1 MFAIAG
7 FYLYKLDGVGVLGPD
22 EPRYLAI
29 GRSMAQSGDWI
40 TPRLWGSPWFE
51 KPPLLYWITAAGTAI
66 GLNQELSGRLP
77 MVLLSLAF
85 LTVMFALLRREF
97 GMHAAA
103 AAAILLASCTA
114 WIAWSDFALTD
125 LPLAVCFSAAVF
137 LALPLVRSADTEH
150 VSVRLATIG
159 ACLGLAMLAKG
170 LVPLALALPGVWFLR
185 HYWNRYWLAAMVC
198 TVVAAPWYVAMCL
211 RHGAPFVEEFFLKQH
226 FARLYSAS
234 LQHLQ
239 PWYYYVPILLGGL
252 YPWTPLL
259 FLLCRRRP
267 WDARRRFLLAT
278 ALFGFVLFSV
288 SANKLPGYLLPL
300 LPALFALIG
309 AEFEQKEIAELRRA
323 WLAPCALLI
332 ALIPLVAHALP
343 GMLGSWRITAF
354 QWPRL
359 NAAALFYV
367 GVPIATV
374 LLARRSWIAPL
385 LVLCVAGEG
394 IYLKAVAYPA
404 MDESVSARGLWHHLQ
419 SEKAPVCDAGV
430 ERTWLYGLN
439 FYRAAELPKCSAS
452 FKLALRSEGRKK
464 PVLKILR

>member
-29 GRSMAQSGDWI
+29 GRAMAQSGDWI

-51 KPPLLYWITAAGTAI
+51 KPPLLYWMTAAGASI
-66 GLNQELSGRLP
+66 GLNRELSGRLP

-85 LTVMFALLRREF
+85 LAGMFALLRREF
-97 GMHAAA
+97 GMQAAA

-114 WIAWSDFALTD
+114 WIAWSGFALTD
-125 LPLAVCFSAAVF
+125 LPLAVCFSLAVF
-137 LALPLVRSADTEH
+137 LALPLVRSADAEQ
-150 VSVRLATIG
+150 VSVRLVAIG
-159 ACLGLAMLAKG
+159 ACLGLATLAKG
-170 LVPLALALPGVWFLR
+170 LVPLVLALPGVWFLR
-185 HYWNRYWLAAMVC
+185 HYWKKYWLAAIACV
-198 TVVAAPWYVAMCL
+198 VVAAPWYMAMYL
-211 RHGAPFVEEFFLKQH
+211 RHGAPFLEELFVKQH
-226 FARLYSAS
+226 FARLYSPS

-239 PWYYYVPILLGGL
+239 PWYYYVPVLLGGL
-252 YPWTPLL
+252 FPWTPLL
-259 FLLCRRRP
+259 FLLCRRHP

-278 ALFGFVLFSV
+278 ALFGFLLFSV

-309 AEFEQKEIAELRRA
+309 AEFEQKEIAGLRRA
-323 WLAPCALLI
+323 WLWPCALLI

-354 QWPRL
+354 QWPPL

-367 GVPIATV
+367 AVPLATM

-404 MDESVSARGLWHHLQ
+404 MDENVSARGLWHDLQ
-419 SEKAPVCDAGV
+419 EEKMPVCDAGV

-439 FYRAAELPKCSAS
+439 FYRGAELPQCSAS
-452 FKLALRSEGRKK
+452 FKLALRSEDRKK